1 MNATDVVGYAQD
13 GAAYCVQCWGSEPE
27 PEEGNGGPVFAD
39 QADDLTCDE
48 CRERLDGQE
57 GDRECLHVFLD
68 GACTYCDLP
77 EPGEVSEDTE
87 GGEPVRL
94 TYGVLPTWEAFSEA
108 FERQVPS
115 RWYEIRHGSSGPEW
129 RPGAGSYSA
138 RELYREC
145 EKLCALDGPEWEDSC
160 GDGPMSWCS
169 DILGSLGFEWI

>member
-77 EPGEVSEDTE
+77 EPGDVSTE
-87 GGEPVRL
+87 GTAPVRL
-94 TYGVLPTWEAFSEA
+94 TYGVLPSWEAFSEA
-108 FERQVPS
+108 FERRVPG

-129 RPGAGSYSA
+129 RPGTVRGSCIASA
-138 RELYREC
+138 RS
-145 EKLCALDGPEWEDSC
+145 CARLTGRSGRIPVATGRC
-160 GDGPMSWCS
+160 PGAPTSWVRS
-169 DILGSLGFEWI
+169 GSSGCDW